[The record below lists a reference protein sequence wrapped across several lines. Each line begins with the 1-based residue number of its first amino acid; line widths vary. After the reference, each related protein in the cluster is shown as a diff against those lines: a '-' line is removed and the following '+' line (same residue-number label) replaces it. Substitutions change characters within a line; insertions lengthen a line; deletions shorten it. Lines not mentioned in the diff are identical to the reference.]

1 MVVEKRIRRAR
12 GRVTTDSGVEEVCEA
27 LDGGLLQDEVE
38 YRDARGVLLGSRPR
52 GLEQFAR
59 CLRYLLGSCELPI
72 ICLEAGGH
80 WVRLWVASVGVVAP
94 DADRRHVEMVVAVC
108 HRDGVASGMF
118 YWEPS
123 QLVGTETVLELLR
136 SYDLVLGDCN
146 DSRWHDAVELER
158 RYVELSDP
166 DALGTRFLVDRRS
179 RAVVGLDD
187 LFNGAKT
194 SSCTHL
200 TALLSPESISCD
212 GEVALADQLSEYDA
226 KTGVAI
232 DLFAYWIPFVRINQ
246 NTRMTMWSKRY
257 RVGIQE
263 GLVGYRTAGI
273 PTTTFLPVM
282 LTYRH
287 RRVLISVRDL
297 LPHGYRAKT
306 ALSSLKLSEPLRR
319 LIGTL
324 VSSGTRVFND
334 VVDGKSQADNILLV
348 GPPGVGKTLVCEK
361 LSEAWRSPLY
371 TVPAS
376 QLGVDSRAL
385 AERLLVI
392 ESRARRWG
400 AAVLLDD
407 ADVYVRAR
415 GVDLQQNAIVDEM
428 LRFMERSNLRVFIT
442 SNIIDIDDAVASR
455 CYAKLRLPPPTREQR
470 IEIWK
475 QLAGVNNMKFSIAT
489 VRRACS
495 KYAFTGRE
503 IYQLLKLLARTG
515 GGKVRYSDQDVE
527 ELVGFVTD
535 QLMDESPTGGE

>member
-1 MVVEKRIRRAR
+1 
-12 GRVTTDSGVEEVCEA
+12 
-27 LDGGLLQDEVE
+27 
-38 YRDARGVLLGSRPR
+38 
-52 GLEQFAR
+52 
-59 CLRYLLGSCELPI
+59 
-72 ICLEAGGH
+72 
-80 WVRLWVASVGVVAP
+80 
-94 DADRRHVEMVVAVC
+94 VVAVC
-108 HRDGVASGMF
+108 HRDGVTSGMF
-118 YWEPS
+118 YWEPVH
-123 QLVGTETVLELLR
+123 LLGTETLAELLKSR
-136 SYDLVLGDCN
+136 GLVLGDSN
-146 DSRWHDAVELER
+146 YSQWRDAVELER

-166 DALGTRFLVDRRS
+166 GALGTRFLVSRCS

-187 LFNGAKT
+187 VFNGVKNTA
-194 SSCTHL
+194 CNHMI
-200 TALLSPESISCD
+200 ALLSPDSIGCD
-212 GEVALADQLSEYDA
+212 GEVALADRFSEYEERS
-226 KTGVAI
+226 GVAI
-232 DLFAYWIPFVRINQ
+232 NLFAAWTSFARINR
-246 NTRMTMWSKRY
+246 NNWLTVWSKRY
-257 RVGIQE
+257 RIGIQD
-263 GLVGYRTAGI
+263 GLNQYGMLGV

-297 LPHGYRAKT
+297 LPHGYRGKT
-306 ALSSLKLSEPLRR
+306 ALSSLKLPEPLRR

-324 VSSGTRVFND
+324 VSSGTRSFND

-361 LSEAWRSPLY
+361 LAEAWRSPLY

-376 QLGVDSRAL
+376 QLGIDNKVL
-385 AERLLVI
+385 AGRLLVV
-392 ESRARRWG
+392 EARARRWG

-415 GVDLQQNAIVDEM
+415 GVDLRQNAIVDEM

-455 CYAKLRLPPPTREQR
+455 CFAKLRLPSPTREQR

-475 QLAGVNNMKFSIAT
+475 QLAAVNKMKFSIAT